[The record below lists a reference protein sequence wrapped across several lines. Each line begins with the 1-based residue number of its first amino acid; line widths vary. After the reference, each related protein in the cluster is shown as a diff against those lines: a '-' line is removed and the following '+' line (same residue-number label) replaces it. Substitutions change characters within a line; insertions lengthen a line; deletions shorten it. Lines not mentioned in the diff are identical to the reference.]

1 VEQKLSE
8 MVIGCAMS
16 VSRDLGH
23 GFLERVYEA
32 ALAIELDEAR
42 VSYERQRGVAVRYRG
57 RVVGEYVCD
66 FIVDGRL
73 LLELKALT
81 TMTREHDAQV
91 MNYLKATGLT
101 VALLLNFG
109 APKLGVRRIVL
120 NHDDTSPI

>member
-1 VEQKLSE
+1 MGQKLSE
-8 MVIGCAMS
+8 LVIGCAMS

-32 ALAIELDEAR
+32 ALAIEMDEAN

-81 TMTREHDAQV
+81 TTTREHEAQV

-109 APKLGVRRIVL
+109 APKLGVRRIVH
-120 NHDDTSPI
+120 NHDDTRPI

>member
-1 VEQKLSE
+1 VELKLSE
-8 MVIGCAMS
+8 RVIGCAMS

-32 ALAIELDEAR
+32 ALAIELDEAN

-109 APKLGVRRIVL
+109 TPKLGVRRIV
-120 NHDDTSPI
+120 HHYDDALPI